1 MTIDSAYDTLTT
13 KDASLSLWDRVL
25 VRIIQ
30 ERCPYICGTLSAS
43 FKNLVPDWQ
52 ESSGYFPEKF
62 GLVNFEPEH
71 SQGLRRILVDNYS
84 VFYLFKEGVVTVTRV

>member
-13 KDASLSLWDRVL
+13 KDVSLSLWDSVL

-52 ESSGYFPEKF
+52 ESSRIVLNNCGYIKYGYEKSKKKRAEKR
-62 GLVNFEPEH
+62 LSSP
-71 SQGLRRILVDNYS
+71 
-84 VFYLFKEGVVTVTRV
+84 